1 MDVNTLLDYP
11 GENGTCLEFQSLD
24 EIVASVLNVDDEP
37 EDDDVETVT
46 CKEFEKTTPQVLD
59 AIRKIRDELQKYFV
73 FKKKHAIVDIYI

>member
-11 GENGTCLEFQSLD
+11 GENDTCLEFQSLD

-46 CKEFEKTTPQVLD
+46 RKEAIAASKT
-59 AIRKIRDELQKYFV
+59 RHNFWM
-73 FKKKHAIVDIYI
+73 

>member
-1 MDVNTLLDYP
+1 MINNLGNCNRMDVNTLLDYP

-46 CKEFEKTTPQVLD
+46 CKEVIAASKTPHN
-59 AIRKIRDELQKYFV
+59 FWM
-73 FKKKHAIVDIYI
+73 